1 VPFDS
6 GKVKS
11 LMIPKNTGLE
21 LTVPESLEGNQKD
34 SLKVITALSAEAGG
48 CGRGA
53 IGIRPTQAIVE
64 IPD

>member
-34 SLKVITALSAEAGG
+34 SLKVITALSKSLNV
-48 CGRGA
+48 
-53 IGIRPTQAIVE
+53 PQ
-64 IPD
+64 